1 MNTIGFRI
9 GDRALFNDGQQVTIE
24 SVYNGGGA
32 HGCYGIVSDT
42 GARFTA
48 HGPELGAIEHP
59 PKAPRSLAPGEC
71 RTIVRY
77 DAPRARQT
85 TPAQQ
90 PQSCAAASRA
100 TLYGIAAFA
109 DGYAVFWAGRYD
121 DARYPTREAAIREL
135 AKRDA
140 DEKRQPTPAQQPQAR
155 AKVPPCTCGR
165 LAFPHRRDSN
175 CIVHEWDRQAERE
188 LRGVTRIGSAANR
201 GEAHAIN
208 ALYRGLDNFWRGQ

>member
-32 HGCYGIVSDT
+32 HGCYGVVSDT

-48 HGPELGAIEHP
+48 HGPELGAIERP
-59 PKAPRSLAPGEC
+59 PKAPRPLAPGEC

-90 PQSCAAASRA
+90 QQANAGAANDVLVDALALIADAAA
-100 TLYGIAAFA
+100 TIAALPTCGEREVLTEIA
-109 DGYAVFWAGRYD
+109 SL
-121 DARYPTREAAIREL
+121 ARAAL
-135 AKRDA
+135 AKV
-140 DEKRQPTPAQQPQAR
+140 Q
-155 AKVPPCTCGR
+155 
-165 LAFPHRRDSN
+165 S
-175 CIVHEWDRQAERE
+175 
-188 LRGVTRIGSAANR
+188 
-201 GEAHAIN
+201 
-208 ALYRGLDNFWRGQ
+208 